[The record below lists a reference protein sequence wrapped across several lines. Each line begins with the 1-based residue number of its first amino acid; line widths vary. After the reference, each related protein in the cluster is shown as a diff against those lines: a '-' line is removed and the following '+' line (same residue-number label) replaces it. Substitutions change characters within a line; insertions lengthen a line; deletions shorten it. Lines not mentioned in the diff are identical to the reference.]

1 MKTAPL
7 KRRRSRV
14 KRTLIVAALMANPNA
29 SQVAKQ
35 VGVSKFTVWRI
46 AQAEGIELTA
56 GKKLMGWLS
65 PEKRAQIIAAL
76 KANPIATQVA
86 RQVGGVSQVTVWK
99 IARAE
104 GIELIRRH
112 RRDAEHHLTGPPIL
126 LRLGGLNMPTDLP
139 ISSIPGSS
147 EAVF

>member
-1 MKTAPL
+1 
-7 KRRRSRV
+7 
-14 KRTLIVAALMANPNA
+14 MANPNA

-35 VGVSKFTVWRI
+35 AGVSKFTVWRI

-76 KANPIATQVA
+76 EANPIATQVA
-86 RQVGGVSQVTVWK
+86 RQIGGVSQVSVWK

-112 RRDAEHHLTGPPIL
+112 RRDAE
-126 LRLGGLNMPTDLP
+126 D
-139 ISSIPGSS
+139 GSTK
-147 EAVF
+147 